1 MALYDPLVPTGFVD
15 LDTDYANL
23 QNNFQELDNV
33 YGIDH
38 VKYSVITNTGF
49 HNKVTTPDQ
58 VTAPVTVTNPVF
70 YALQIN
76 TAVGLLQFS
85 RGANNAVPTPLTNLY
100 SASTP
105 LTIAQATPVPVLDLT
120 GISLAIIKAYAV
132 GKTTVGSTLILT
144 ESTIYWDGTSFL
156 IFTPTSASNP
166 LQWVSVLNVLN
177 LKNISL
183 VTAMNSVFWALEII
197 RIQP

>member
-70 YALQIN
+70 YALQLN

-85 RGANNAVPTPLTNLY
+85 RGANNAPPTPLTKLY
-100 SASTP
+100 SSDTGFSITSAMDVS
-105 LTIAQATPVPVLDLT
+105 VLDLT
-120 GISLAIIKAYAV
+120 GFSLAIIRANVV
-132 GKTTVGSTLILT
+132 GTYNTIGSAPGLN
-144 ESTIYWDGTSFL
+144 EAEVYWDGTTLLVQNINNTFNR
-156 IFTPTSASNP
+156 IF
-166 LQWVSVLNVLN
+166 WVDVGNVLTLRWTGAGGATN
-177 LKNISL
+177 
-183 VTAMNSVFWALEII
+183 VFWALEIV
-197 RIQP
+197 RIKV

>member
-23 QNNFQELDNV
+23 QNNFQQLDDIF
-33 YGIDH
+33 GIDH

-85 RGANNAVPTPLTNLY
+85 RGANNAVPTPLTHLN
-100 SASTP
+100 SSVSGI
-105 LTIAQATPVPVLDLT
+105 TISQAATVSVLDLT
-120 GISLAIIKAYAV
+120 GVSLAIIKAFAV
-132 GKTTVGSTLILT
+132 GVSTVGSQLFTN
-144 ESTIYWDGTSFL
+144 ESVIYWNGTSFN
-156 IFTPTSASNP
+156 ISTYVSASIP
-166 LQWVSVLNVLN
+166 LQWISVGNVLT

-183 VTAMNSVFWALEII
+183 ATAMNNVYWSLDII

>member
-23 QNNFQELDNV
+23 QNNFQQLDDIF
-33 YGIDH
+33 GIDH

-58 VTAPVTVTNPVF
+58 VTAPVTVTNPVM

-76 TAVGLLQFS
+76 TNVGLLQYS
-85 RGANNAVPTPLTNLY
+85 RGANNAVPTPLTKLY
-100 SASTP
+100 SVSTP
-105 LTIAQATPVPVLDLT
+105 IILAGPNASVNVLDLT
-120 GISLAIIKAYAV
+120 GVSLAIIRANAV
-132 GKTTVGSTLILT
+132 GKFAIGGLQTQQIADV
-144 ESTIYWDGTSFL
+144 YWNGTSFNIINNVAISTNL
-156 IFTPTSASNP
+156 SWGSTGNILTLKYVSAGGT
-166 LQWVSVLNVLN
+166 
-177 LKNISL
+177 ID
-183 VTAMNSVFWALEII
+183 TYWALEII